1 MQARMEALNKGL
13 KDNPLNAS
21 INLETKGN
29 PLGGMSSE
37 VKMLQAVESRVM
49 VRGSTEDPL
58 LKLSEQQVKVLQ
70 DILNATVRRQENQTQ
85 VVLEPVT

>member
-1 MQARMEALNKGL
+1 MEAMNKGL
-13 KDNPLNAS
+13 KENPLNAS

-49 VRGSTEDPL
+49 MRGSTEDPL
-58 LKLSEQQVKVLQ
+58 LSLSKEQANILRELLNVATRQADKVGQ
-70 DILNATVRRQENQTQ
+70 QIY
-85 VVLEPVT
+85 LEGVN

>member
-1 MQARMEALNKGL
+1 
-13 KDNPLNAS
+13 
-21 INLETKGN
+21 
-29 PLGGMSSE
+29 MSSE

-70 DILNATVRRQENQTQ
+70 DILNATVRRDENKTEF
-85 VVLEPVT
+85 VLEPVS